1 MERIITDAVTGG
13 KHEGGGELCV
23 EQAESGGGVK
33 SPLVEE

>member
-1 MERIITDAVTGG
+1 MRLLEG